1 MGNILA
7 IVGRPN
13 VGKSTLFNRLVESRQ
28 AIVEQT
34 SGVTR
39 DRHYGKSHWN
49 GKEFSV
55 IDTGGYVVGSDDIFE
70 EEIRSQV
77 NLAIEEAD
85 AIIFLVDVKEG
96 ITGMDEDVAKELR
109 KTNKKVFLVANKVD
123 NNKLIS
129 NASEFYQLGLGEVFC
144 VSSISGSGTGDV
156 LDEVVKEFSDE
167 SEDETTDLPKFAVIG
182 RPNVGKSSLINAFIG
197 EERNI
202 VTSIAGT
209 TRDSIYTRYN
219 SFGLDFMLVDT
230 AGLRK
235 KSKVHENIE
244 FYSVLRSIRA
254 IEKSDICI
262 LMIDAQNGIETQ
274 DLNIISLVEKNR
286 KGLVIVV
293 NKWDLVEKDSNTHKI
308 FAEKIKEKIAP
319 FSDVPI
325 VFTSVIEKQRIFKAL
340 EVAYKVYKNKTRN
353 ITTSELN
360 EKMLEIIKQTPPP
373 IGARGRYIRIKY
385 VTQLK
390 TAFPAFAFFCN
401 YPEDIKVSYK
411 RFLENKLREQYD
423 FEGVPIQIY
432 FRSK

>member
-13 VGKSTLFNRLVESRQ
+13 VGKSTLFNRLIKDRQ
-28 AIVEQT
+28 AIVDSV

-39 DRHYGKSHWN
+39 DRHYGKSDWN
-49 GKEFSV
+49 GKNFSV
-55 IDTGGYVVGSDDIFE
+55 IDTGGYVIGSDDIFE
-70 EEIRSQV
+70 EEIRAQV
-77 NLAIEEAD
+77 ELAIEEAD
-85 AIIFLVDVKEG
+85 VIIFLVDVKEG
-96 ITGMDEDVAKELR
+96 MTGMDEDVAKELR
-109 KTNKKVFLVANKVD
+109 KSNKKVFLGANKVD
-123 NNKLIS
+123 NSKLIT
-129 NASEFYQLGLGEVFC
+129 NASEFYQLGLGEVYC
-144 VSSISGSGTGDV
+144 ISSISGSGTGEI
-156 LDEVVKEFSDE
+156 LDEVVKEFDKE
-167 SEDETTDLPKFAVIG
+167 NADDTIDLPKFAVVG

-197 EERNI
+197 KERNI
-202 VTSIAGT
+202 VTNIAGT

-262 LMIDAQNGIETQ
+262 LMIDAQNGLETQ
-274 DLNIISLVEKNR
+274 DLNIITLIEKNR

-293 NKWDLVEKDSNTHKI
+293 NKWDLIEKDSNTHKE
-308 FAEKIKEKIAP
+308 FAEKIRKKIAP

-325 VFTSVIEKQRIFKAL
+325 VFTSVIEKQRILKAL

-353 ITTSELN
+353 IATSELN

-373 IGARGRYIRIKY
+373 IGARGRYIKIKY

-401 YPEDIKVSYK
+401 YPEDVKVSYK
-411 RFLENKLREQYD
+411 RFLENKLRAMYD
-423 FEGVPIQIY
+423 FEGVPLSIY
-432 FRSK
+432 FREK

>member
-28 AIVEQT
+28 AIVEHT

-49 GKEFSV
+49 GKDFSV
-55 IDTGGYVVGSDDIFE
+55 IDTGGFVVGSDDVFE
-70 EEIRSQV
+70 EEIRAQAE
-77 NLAIEEAD
+77 LAIDEAD

-96 ITGMDEDVAKELR
+96 KTGMDEDVAKVLR
-109 KTNKKVFLVANKVD
+109 KTKKKVFLVANKVD
-123 NNKLIS
+123 NSKLIAD
-129 NASEFYQLGLGEVFC
+129 ASEFYQLGLGEVFC
-144 VSSISGSGTGDV
+144 VSSISGSGTGEI
-156 LDEVVKEFSDE
+156 LDEIVKEFDDDG
-167 SEDETTDLPKFAVIG
+167 EDETINLPKFAVIG

-197 EERNI
+197 EKRNI

-219 SFGLDFMLVDT
+219 YFGLDFMLVDT

-235 KSKVHENIE
+235 KSKVHEDIE

-262 LMIDAQNGIETQ
+262 LMIDAKDGLETQ

-293 NKWDLVEKDSNTHKI
+293 NKWDLIEKDSNTHKI
-308 FAEKIKEKIAP
+308 FAEKIKRKIAP

-353 ITTSELN
+353 ITTSVLN
-360 EKMLEIIKQTPPP
+360 ETMLEIINKTPPP
-373 IGARGRYIRIKY
+373 TGSRGRYIKIKY

-390 TAFPAFAFFCN
+390 TAFPAIAFFCN
-401 YPEDIKVSYK
+401 HPEDIKMSYR
-411 RFLENKLREQYD
+411 RFLENKLREHFD

>member
-144 VSSISGSGTGDV
+144 VSSISGSGTGEI

-167 SEDETTDLPKFAVIG
+167 SEDETIDLPKFAVIG

-308 FAEKIKEKIAP
+308 FAEKIKKKIAP

>member
-28 AIVEQT
+28 AIVEET

-55 IDTGGYVVGSDDIFE
+55 IDTGGYVIGSNDVFE
-70 EEIRSQV
+70 GEIRAQV
-77 NLAIEEAD
+77 KLAIDEAD
-85 AIIFLVDVKEG
+85 VIIFLVDVKEG
-96 ITGMDEDVAKELR
+96 ITGMDEDVAEELR
-109 KTNKKVFLVANKVD
+109 KTNKKVFLGVNKVD
-123 NNKLIS
+123 NGKLI
-129 NASEFYQLGLGEVFC
+129 ASANEFYQLGLGEIFC
-144 VSSISGSGTGDV
+144 ISSISGSGTGEI
-156 LDEVVKEFSDE
+156 LDEVVKEFGEDF
-167 SEDETTDLPKFAVIG
+167 EDETANLPKFAVVG

-262 LMIDAQNGIETQ
+262 LMIDAQDGLETQ

-286 KGLVIVV
+286 KGLVIVI
-293 NKWDLVEKDSNTHKI
+293 NKWDLIEKDSNTHKI
-308 FAEKIKEKIAP
+308 ITEKIREKIAP

-340 EVAYKVYKNKTRN
+340 EVCYNVYRNKIRN
-353 ITTSELN
+353 IPTAELN
-360 EKMLEIIKQTPPP
+360 DKMLEIIQQTPPP

-390 TAFPAFAFFCN
+390 TSFPAFAFFCN
-401 YPEDIKVSYK
+401 YPEDVKVSYR
-411 RFLENKLREQYD
+411 RFLENKLRVLYD
-423 FEGVPIQIY
+423 FEGVPLSIY
-432 FRSK
+432 FREK

>member
-156 LDEVVKEFSDE
+156 LDEVVKEFDDE
-167 SEDETTDLPKFAVIG
+167 SEDETIDLPKFAVIG

-308 FAEKIKEKIAP
+308 FAEKIKKKIAP